1 MGQKLFDAAK
11 APKYFFPVKGAG
23 HNDTF
28 IVGGKRY
35 FETISTFAYQS
46 KI

>member
-1 MGQKLFDAAK
+1 MRLFEAAE
-11 APKYFFPVKGAG
+11 APKYFLPLEGAG

-35 FETISTFAYQS
+35 FEAFARFAYS
-46 KI
+46 SVL